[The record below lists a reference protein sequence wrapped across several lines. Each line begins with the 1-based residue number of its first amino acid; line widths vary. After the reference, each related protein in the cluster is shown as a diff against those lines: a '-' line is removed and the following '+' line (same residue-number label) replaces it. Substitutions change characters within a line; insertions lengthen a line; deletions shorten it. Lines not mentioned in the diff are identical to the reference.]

1 MIELL
6 IRRIPLGG
14 RAVLDDYGFFSEGL
28 LTAVQEIMA
37 EFPGAFTL
45 EHPHQDKFGILT
57 RTSAYKVLGQQ

>member
-6 IRRIPLGG
+6 IRRIPLGV
-14 RAVLDDYGFFSEGL
+14 RAVLDDYGFFSEGV

-45 EHPHQDKFGILT
+45 EHPHQ
-57 RTSAYKVLGQQ
+57 TSL